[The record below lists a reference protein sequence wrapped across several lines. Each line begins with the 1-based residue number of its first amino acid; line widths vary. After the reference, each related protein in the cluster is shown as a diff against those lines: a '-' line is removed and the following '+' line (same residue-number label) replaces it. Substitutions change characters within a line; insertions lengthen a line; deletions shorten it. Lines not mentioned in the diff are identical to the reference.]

1 MKTKNAQEALKHKIN
16 LKIFFVTWAFPY
28 WGGGGGVWQ
37 SGKNSHVLSFFVL
50 ESLPKGRSPV
60 PICLFFYKVYKW
72 PLTPP
77 RPLFIKVRTTF
88 FKTVFFS
95 SFSVLEIGR
104 QMALPL
110 QFFFKRFSSMKIFK
124 FLQGLVGFGNLRFA
138 EIKSCPSASPTYEL
152 RKVEISCQKWLFMHI
167 LCCKL
172 CPPEHNKS
180 GTNFFINGFD
190 PPPPVYNNYKKT
202 DVLVF

>member
-1 MKTKNAQEALKHKIN
+1 
-16 LKIFFVTWAFPY
+16 
-28 WGGGGGVWQ
+28 
-37 SGKNSHVLSFFVL
+37 
-50 ESLPKGRSPV
+50 
-60 PICLFFYKVYKW
+60 
-72 PLTPP
+72 
-77 RPLFIKVRTTF
+77 
-88 FKTVFFS
+88 
-95 SFSVLEIGR
+95 
-104 QMALPL
+104 
-110 QFFFKRFSSMKIFK
+110 MKIFN

-180 GTNFFINGFD
+180 GTKFFINGFD

-202 DVLVF
+202 DVLVSDVVPKFPKAEFFPISDVYLFSYLLFINL

>member
-1 MKTKNAQEALKHKIN
+1 MGIELTLRDVTQDQNVCFFIKFIN
-16 LKIFFVTWAFPY
+16 GL
-28 WGGGGGVWQ
+28 
-37 SGKNSHVLSFFVL
+37 
-50 ESLPKGRSPV
+50 
-60 PICLFFYKVYKW
+60 W
-72 PLTPP
+72 PPP
-77 RPLFIKVRTTF
+77 RPVFIKVRTTF
-88 FKTVFFS
+88 FKT
-95 SFSVLEIGR
+95 IKYY
-104 QMALPL
+104 PI
-110 QFFFKRFSSMKIFK
+110 KNIFN

-202 DVLVF
+202 DVLVLGDVPYVTSEENLSNLISAPTNLF